1 MRRIAAAE
9 MLDVS
14 QQYASL
20 APPVPDGV
28 FPRLRPY
35 RSLSRTRWPIRYLQ
49 HALPISDTHAGML
62 YGLERPYEEKRVLAN
77 ITLPIPSRV
86 GAYRLDFISTSR
98 ILNFTVRN
106 IFTPRLKERR
116 LTPKSVNIGY

>member
-1 MRRIAAAE
+1 
-9 MLDVS
+9 
-14 QQYASL
+14 
-20 APPVPDGV
+20 
-28 FPRLRPY
+28 
-35 RSLSRTRWPIRYLQ
+35 
-49 HALPISDTHAGML
+49 ML

-86 GAYRLDFISTSR
+86 GGYRLDFISTSR

-116 LTPKSVNIGY
+116 LTPKSINIGY

>member
-1 MRRIAAAE
+1 M
-9 MLDVS
+9 
-14 QQYASL
+14 
-20 APPVPDGV
+20 
-28 FPRLRPY
+28 
-35 RSLSRTRWPIRYLQ
+35 
-49 HALPISDTHAGML
+49 
-62 YGLERPYEEKRVLAN
+62 LAN

-86 GAYRLDFISTSR
+86 GGYRLDFISTSR